1 MLKKITVSFAT
12 LALAVASAA
21 SGYKLNLFQPTTVK
35 GQELK
40 AGEYR
45 LEVKDDKAVISAGKQ
60 SVEVP
65 VKVENGSEKFRSTSV
80 RYENSNGTMKIQE
93 IRLGGT
99 TTKLVFADTTAS
111 LR

>member
-1 MLKKITVSFAT
+1 MFKKIAVSFAT

-21 SGYKLNLFQPTTVK
+21 SGVKVNLYQDTMVN
-35 GQELK
+35 GQQLK
-40 AGEYR
+40 AGAYR
-45 LEVKDDKAVISAGKQ
+45 VEVNDSRATITSGKV

-65 VKVENGSEKFRSTSV
+65 VKVENGTEKFKGTSV
-80 RYENSNGTMKIQE
+80 RYTNANGAMKIQE

-111 LR
+111 LH

>member
-1 MLKKITVSFAT
+1 MLKKIAVSFAT

-21 SGYKLNLFQPTTVK
+21 SGVKINLYQDTTVN
-35 GQELK
+35 GQQLK

-45 LEVKDDKAVISAGKQ
+45 VEVNDNRAVITSGKQ

-65 VKVENGSEKFRSTSV
+65 VKVENNSDKYKSTSV
-80 RYENSNGTMKIQE
+80 RYNNANGTMKIQE
-93 IRLGGT
+93 IHLGGT